1 MEGWFKT
8 HRKLLDSLLW
18 LSEPFTRGQAWVD
31 LIGLATHENQYF
43 YVRGVKVELIRGQ
56 VGWSEPKLS
65 ERWKWSRTKLR
76 RFLKDLEKEQ
86 QIIQHKDNVTQVIT
100 IVNYEIYQEKEQQ
113 TIQQKNSKRTAEEQQ
128 KDAYKNNKNNKN
140 NKNEEIKGKSGFDL
154 SFITPEFESCF
165 TKWLNY
171 KKEIK
176 DSYKTQIGV
185 EQAYKNLIK
194 ISGNN
199 KTTAELIINNS
210 IGNEYKGLFQL
221 KETPQFNSP
230 HQPAPR

>member
-1 MEGWFKT
+1 M
-8 HRKLLDSLLW
+8 LW

-76 RFLKDLEKEQ
+76 KFLKDLEKEQ
-86 QIIQHKDNVTQVIT
+86 QIIQHKDNITQVVT
-100 IVNYEIYQEKEQQ
+100 IVNYEIYQEKVQQ
-113 TIQQKNSKRTAEEQQ
+113 TIQQKDSKKTAEEQQ
-128 KDAYKNNKNNKN
+128 KDVYKNNKNNKN
-140 NKNEEIKGKSGFDL
+140 NKNEEIKGKNGFDL
-154 SFITPEFESCF
+154 SFITPEFEACF
-165 TKWLNY
+165 TRWLNY

-194 ISGNN
+194 LSGNN
-199 KTTAELIINNS
+199 KSKAEIIINNS
-210 IGNEYKGLFQL
+210 IGNEYKGLFPP